1 MRNVCASVTQNP
13 RIPLTEDTCTNTGVK
28 PLVLVK
34 NSTHLYVDWSKAFA
48 NNCFNRLN
56 KITSVEIQQQLSN
69 NTMINTNVTVEIAS
83 KHIIFKTDVCMFHKI
98 EIKLTYT
105 NMKTQQEIRVFSSPA
120 YYNQDYTIENL
131 FAGLL
136 KDKVFDKICRKDLG
150 GYFLPDPPKEIQHC
164 INYSLEIE
172 RESKVWKFEIT
183 NPRGPGQIPVEVQLD
198 SDLNCTSS
206 QVPQTADSKRQFE
219 RARQAVII
227 GSSVSLVIVFVS
239 AVMIYRKCCKKTDEA
254 QADENPMYE
263 GAADYEYDN
272 VDNSSEVTD
281 TIMGRETTDT
291 TMRREVRAEVVDRN
305 SIYGEEVEGWVGAL
319 TSDNNPDYD

>member
-1 MRNVCASVTQNP
+1 MSAPFKLFLLISMRNVCASVTQNP
-13 RIPLTEDTCTNTGVK
+13 RIPLTEDTCTNSGVK

-34 NSTHLYVDWSKAFA
+34 NSTHLNVDWSKAFA

-56 KITSVEIQQQLSN
+56 KITSVEIQQQSSN

-136 KDKVFDKICRKDLG
+136 KDKVFDKICRKTPMG
-150 GYFLPDPPKEIQHC
+150 RYFLPDPPKEIQHC

-183 NPRGPGQIPVEVQLD
+183 NTHGPGQIPVEVQLD

-227 GSSVSLVIVFVS
+227 SSV
-239 AVMIYRKCCKKTDEA
+239 
-254 QADENPMYE
+254 
-263 GAADYEYDN
+263 
-272 VDNSSEVTD
+272 
-281 TIMGRETTDT
+281 
-291 TMRREVRAEVVDRN
+291 
-305 SIYGEEVEGWVGAL
+305 
-319 TSDNNPDYD
+319 